1 MTATKLDFNI
11 RKDKSHSKSAVMER
25 KRERETEREKGW
37 MDRSLR
43 CVINRLGRPDKGDEF
58 RLTPRFPAQ
67 VT

>member
-37 MDRSLR
+37 VDRSVR
-43 CVINRLGRPDKGDEF
+43 RMIDRLDDLIKGMS
-58 RLTPRFPAQ
+58 LG
-67 VT
+67 